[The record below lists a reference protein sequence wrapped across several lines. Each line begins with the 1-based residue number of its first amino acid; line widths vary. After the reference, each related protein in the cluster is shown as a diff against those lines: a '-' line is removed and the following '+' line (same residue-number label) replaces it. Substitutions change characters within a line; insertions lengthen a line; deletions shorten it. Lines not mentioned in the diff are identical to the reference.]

1 MTIMEIGKARTV
13 EERGA
18 ASGSGLVGLLVLLAL
33 NYLFIRTMVL
43 AFIAENIAGGIT
55 WMVLYLIL
63 QIAWNGL
70 TIVPPN
76 RAVVLILFG
85 KYIGS
90 VTRDGWHFVN
100 PFVVKRPISL
110 RVHNMNTERI
120 KVNDAHGNPIEIAA
134 VVVWRVVDTARAS
147 FDVEDY
153 VEFVQIQAETA
164 VRQMAA
170 KYPYDLADDEGGA
183 SLRESADKVSVDLET
198 ELQERLQ
205 VAGIEVL
212 EARLTHLAYSAEIA
226 GVMLQRQQAAAI
238 IAARKKIVDGAVSM
252 VEMALTQLDESKA
265 VELTQQDRAKMVSSL
280 LIVLTSHVGAQ
291 PVLQAGGEAY

>member
-1 MTIMEIGKARTV
+1 MTIVEIGKARTV

-33 NYLFIRTMVL
+33 NYFFIRTMVL

-90 VTRDGWHFVN
+90 VTQDGWHFVN

-170 KYPYDLADDEGGA
+170 KYPYDLADHEGGA
-183 SLRESADKVSVDLET
+183 SLRESADKVSADLET